1 MSLLVD
7 IIGSGVGGGVL
18 GVAGAVVN
26 KWLDLKTLDKKTAA
40 ELAKLELDYSHK
52 EKLASLTLSEKDYE
66 ALSNSINS
74 DKATYSEGFTG
85 EDGKLLRLADFI
97 RGVVRPGLTV
107 YLVFFN
113 SALLTYLVY
122 KYDLAFTKEQ
132 AYELAQAIL
141 TCILGCTSLA
151 LGWWFG
157 ARKIN

>member
-1 MSLLVD
+1 M
-7 IIGSGVGGGVL
+7 
-18 GVAGAVVN
+18 
-26 KWLDLKTLDKKTAA
+26 
-40 ELAKLELDYSHK
+40 ELDYSHK

-74 DKATYSEGFTG
+74 KATYSEGVAG

-157 ARKIN
+157 ARKTN

>member
-7 IIGSGVGGGVL
+7 ILGSGVGGGVL

-26 KWLDLKTLDKKTAA
+26 KWLDLKTLDKRTAA

-74 DKATYSEGFTG
+74 DKATYSEGVAG

-157 ARKIN
+157 ARKTN